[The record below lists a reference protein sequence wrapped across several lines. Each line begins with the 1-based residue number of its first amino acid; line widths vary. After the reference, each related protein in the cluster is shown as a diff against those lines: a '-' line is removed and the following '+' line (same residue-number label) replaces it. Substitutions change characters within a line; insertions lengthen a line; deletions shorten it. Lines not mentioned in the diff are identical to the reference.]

1 MSVRERQKMRT
12 DPRRTLEEAASRR
25 LNCEILSRGGGCTQ
39 GVLVRIERG
48 GVVMTV
54 TTIQFSGGED
64 VRIWFSMDGQPYTF
78 EASVIRVGVP
88 VPDRT
93 QDGLLVGF
101 IDRWVEGDAGAGA
114 EGRIVEILPPSGP
127 SISLLTAPMRV
138 VELNVSGL
146 SFVVPLDFKLIFVES
161 GALRVRLGAPGTSVE
176 EIGARVRALAQGEDY
191 ILYHL
196 QLDEVSDPDLH
207 RIIIDALGR

>member
-1 MSVRERQKMRT
+1 MSGERERQRMQS

-25 LNCEILSRGGGCTQ
+25 LSCEIMSRKGTGTQ
-39 GVLVRIERG
+39 GILVRIERG

-54 TTIQFSGGED
+54 PTLRFHGGED

-101 IDRWVEGDAGAGA
+101 IDRWTEGETEAVEGK
-114 EGRIVEILPPSGP
+114 IVEIVPPSGP
-127 SISLLTAPMRV
+127 SISLLSPPMRL
-138 VELNVSGL
+138 VEITVSGL

-161 GALRVRLGAPGTSVE
+161 GALQVRLGMSATGTE
-176 EIGARVRALAQGEDY
+176 EISATVRSLAQGEDY

-196 QLDEVSDPDLH
+196 QLSEVQDPDRH

>member
-1 MSVRERQKMRT
+1 MRT

-25 LNCEILSRGGGCTQ
+25 LSCEIMSRKGECTQ

-54 TTIQFSGGED
+54 PTLRFSGGED
-64 VRIWFSMDGQPYTF
+64 VRVWFSMDGQPYTF

-101 IDRWVEGDAGAGA
+101 IDHWVEGDAAESA
-114 EGRIVEILPPSGP
+114 EGRVVEILPPSGP
-127 SISLLTAPMRV
+127 SISLLTAPMRL
-138 VELNVSGL
+138 VEITVSGL

-161 GALRVRLGAPGTSVE
+161 GALRVRLGTPSTGTE
-176 EIGARVRALAQGEDY
+176 EVSAKVRSLAQGEDY

-196 QLDEVSDPDLH
+196 QLSEVSDPDLH

>member
-1 MSVRERQKMRT
+1 MRT

-25 LNCEILSRGGGCTQ
+25 LSCEIMSRKGACTQ
-39 GVLVRIERG
+39 GILVRIERG

-54 TTIQFSGGED
+54 PTLRFSGGED
-64 VRIWFSMDGQPYTF
+64 VRIWFSMDGSPYTF

-101 IDRWVEGDAGAGA
+101 IDHWVEGDAETV
-114 EGRIVEILPPSGP
+114 EGRVVEIVPPSGP
-127 SISLLTAPMRV
+127 AISLLSAPMRL
-138 VELNVSGL
+138 VEITVSGL

-161 GALRVRLGAPGTSVE
+161 GALRVRLGMPSTGTE
-176 EIGARVRALAQGEDY
+176 EISAKVRSLAQGEDY

-196 QLDEVSDPDLH
+196 QLSEVSDPDLH

>member
-1 MSVRERQKMRT
+1 MKT

-25 LNCEILSRGGGCTQ
+25 LSCEILSRTGECTQ
-39 GVLVRIERG
+39 GTLLRIERS
-48 GVVMTV
+48 GVVMTAP
-54 TTIQFSGGED
+54 TLRFSGGED
-64 VRIWFSMDGQPYTF
+64 VRVWFSMDGQPYTF

-101 IDRWVEGDAGAGA
+101 IDHWIEGDASATTTGKV
-114 EGRIVEILPPSGP
+114 VEILPPSGP
-127 SISLLTAPMRV
+127 SISLLAPPMRL
-138 VELNVSGL
+138 VEVTVSGL

-161 GALRVRLGAPGTSVE
+161 GALRVRLGTPSTGTE
-176 EIGARVRALAQGEDY
+176 EISARVRSLAQGEDY

-196 QLDEVSDPDLH
+196 QLDEVADADLH
-207 RIIIDALGR
+207 RIIIDSLGR

>member
-1 MSVRERQKMRT
+1 MQT

-25 LNCEILSRGGGCTQ
+25 LSCEILSREGECTQ
-39 GVLVRIERG
+39 GILVRTERS

-54 TTIQFSGGED
+54 PTLRFSGGED
-64 VRIWFSMDGQPYTF
+64 VRVWFSMDGQPYTF

-101 IDRWVEGDAGAGA
+101 IDRWIEGDLTATTTGKV
-114 EGRIVEILPPSGP
+114 VEILPPSGP
-127 SISLLTAPMRV
+127 SISLLSPPMRL
-138 VELNVSGL
+138 VEITVSGL

-161 GALRVRLGAPGTSVE
+161 GALRVRLGTPSTGTE
-176 EIGARVRALAQGEDY
+176 EISARVRSLAQGEDY

-196 QLDEVSDPDLH
+196 QLDEVADADLH
-207 RIIIDALGR
+207 RIIIDGLGR

>member
-1 MSVRERQKMRT
+1 MQT

-25 LNCEILSRGGGCTQ
+25 LGCEILSRQGECTQ
-39 GVLVRIERG
+39 GILVRIERG

-54 TTIQFSGGED
+54 PTLRFSGGED

-101 IDRWVEGDAGAGA
+101 IDRWIEGEVAAATSGKV
-114 EGRIVEILPPSGP
+114 VEILPPSGP
-127 SISLLTAPMRV
+127 SISLLEPPMRL
-138 VELNVSGL
+138 VEVTVSGL

-161 GALRVRLGAPGTSVE
+161 GALRVRLGTPSAGTE
-176 EIGARVRALAQGEDY
+176 EISARVRSLAQGEDY

-196 QLDEVSDPDLH
+196 ELDEVADADLH
-207 RIIIDALGR
+207 RIIIDGLGR